1 MGYYISYG
9 YLDQEGL
16 TVGNTTK
23 SKRHNIRTKLN
34 TVIADRLDVTANFGY
49 TYRDYT
55 TPSGGFSE
63 GGGAL
68 YSAMS
73 ISPLIPVRF
82 TDGRWGYGGGSANP
96 VALLYDSGTNDLPSL
111 AFTMLVNSSF
121 R

>member
-1 MGYYISYG
+1 MMTEAKDPSVVASPMGNNVSGKSKGMGYYISYG

-82 TDGRWGYGGGSANP
+82 RN
-96 VALLYDSGTNDLPSL
+96 L
-111 AFTMLVNSSF
+111 
-121 R
+121 